1 VAAAATSSFVAGRA
15 WGEPGRESGQDIPHG
30 QVIPLEASG
39 RESWSGVGTSSL
51 EANSDLPAPPTAAAV
66 MGQQH
71 RPVEDFDS
79 GCLVGGQRKD
89 NGRSSFD
96 WSLFLQDLEA
106 NNT

>member
-1 VAAAATSSFVAGRA
+1 MTSSFVAGRA
-15 WGEPGRESGQDIPHG
+15 WSEPGRESGQDIPHG
-30 QVIPLEASG
+30 QVISLEASG
-39 RESWSGVGTSSL
+39 RESWSGVGMSL
-51 EANSDLPAPPTAAAV
+51 EPNNDLPVPPTAAAV
-66 MGQQH
+66 MGQPP

-79 GCLVGGQRKD
+79 DCLVGGQRKD

>member
-1 VAAAATSSFVAGRA
+1 MTSSFVAGRA

-39 RESWSGVGTSSL
+39 RESWSGVGMSL
-51 EANSDLPAPPTAAAV
+51 EPNNNDLPVPPTAAAV
-66 MGQQH
+66 VGQPP
-71 RPVEDFDS
+71 RPVEDYDS
-79 GCLVGGQRKD
+79 DCLVGGQRKD